1 MANRSTFYEVAE
13 FIGWIGFA
21 VAVLVYFVFYPVM
34 IGKTWSV
41 VSFSAPI
48 LGLDP
53 SLTFVLFVVL
63 LLGSAF
69 FLAMAVF
76 FFLYRL
82 NLNSIASAASGE
94 RRGNFF
100 VYLSIV
106 FLLELILSTVLT
118 SVFPGLVSTLNAI
131 QAFPEGLYISF
142 LYFQWFYMELILTET
157 IPALIIAYIAVRFSV
172 PSGIKGVA
180 SPGITE
186 PVKLAELALG
196 STMISTLFSAYFLL
210 GSPDFV
216 PNLIS
221 LAVTS
226 FLLIS
231 IYFRFGL
238 KELFMASF
246 CFNILSAV
254 YTVTSADSST
264 INGYIS
270 TSVFLIILLLSIFGL
285 ASSFLKVSQISEARQ
300 TKKAS
305 QENLTQ
311 KSANPSDL
319 WIRSSCPSCGRATF
333 KLENDFSMTCSN
345 CSEKIDRDYSGP
357 MNIRIEFQRRGR

>member
-21 VAVLVYFVFYPVM
+21 VTAIVYFVFYPVM
-34 IGKTWSV
+34 IGETWSV
-41 VSFSAPI
+41 VSFSASV

-53 SLTFVLFVVL
+53 SLTFVLYVVM
-63 LLGSAF
+63 LLGSAC

-76 FFLYRL
+76 LFLDRL
-82 NLNSIASAASGE
+82 NLNSIGSAASGE
-94 RRGNFF
+94 MRGNFF

-118 SVFPGLVSTLNAI
+118 SAFPGLVSALNSI
-131 QAFPEGLYISF
+131 QAYPESLYVPF
-142 LYFQWFYMELILTET
+142 LYFQWFYLELILTET
-157 IPALIIAYIAVRFSV
+157 IPALIIAYIAVRFLG
-172 PSGIKGVA
+172 PNGIKGVF
-180 SPGITE
+180 SPRITE

-210 GSPDFV
+210 GSPDFI

-238 KELFMASF
+238 KELLMASF

-254 YTVTSADSST
+254 YTVTSTDSST
-264 INGYIS
+264 LNGYIS
-270 TSVFLIILLLSIFGL
+270 TSVFLIILLFSFFGL
-285 ASSFLKVSQISEARQ
+285 AGSILKVSQISEVMQ
-300 TKKAS
+300 TKKAARDN
-305 QENLTQ
+305 QPQ
-311 KSANPSDL
+311 KSTDPADL
-319 WIRSSCPSCGRATF
+319 WIRSSCPSCGGATF
-333 KLENDFSMTCSN
+333 KLENDFSMTCSH
-345 CSEKIDRDYSGP
+345 CSGKIDRDYSGP